1 MSKKL
6 NELRPFDLEAAKA
19 GATLY
24 DMQDHLV
31 YTLAAEAGPDGDAGV
46 RSLEGNVFTQNYRN
60 LRMAPLCWVEDRP
73 VYKGDVLWNKMH
85 PSLRY
90 DVDYVTEYGT
100 VMTVPNETGSYS
112 DHPESLTW
120 TRPYLCLVEG
130 MPVHV
135 GSVLFSKDGD
145 EVTVEGLWSNGD
157 IRTTHGIRCG
167 CVRWTADY
175 LSWTKPV
182 RKVKKE
188 GWIAVKTGEKPE
200 SYASWCSHVCKTKE
214 QAEAYYGDQ
223 PVCCVRI
230 EWEEE
235 A

>member
-1 MSKKL
+1 MSNKL

-19 GATLY
+19 GA
-24 DMQDHLV
+24 LV
-31 YTLAAEAGPDGDAGV
+31 TDPSDEMLWSYVAGPDASGKFVMKIEAKDIGTYG
-46 RSLEGNVFTQNYRN
+46 EFTYPSRPDFF
-60 LRMAPLCWVEDRP
+60 RMKPLCWVEDRP
-73 VYKGDVLWNKMH
+73 VYKGDVLWNKNH
-85 PSLRY
+85 PDLRY
-90 DVDYVTEYGT
+90 DVDYVSEYGT
-100 VMTVPNETGSYS
+100 VVTVPNETDSYS
-112 DHPESLTW
+112 EHPEKLTW
-120 TRPYLCLVEG
+120 TRPHLCLVEG
-130 MPVHV
+130 RPVHV

-188 GWIAVKTGEKPE
+188 AWLNVYSGDEVVT
-200 SYASWCSHVCKTKE
+200 HRTKE
-214 QAEAYYGDQ
+214 LADECATDQ
-223 PVCCVRI
+223 RKACVHI